1 MGTGGRLTLLLE
13 RFTTERRARLD
24 VVATAGWRP
33 NAPVAREHLEPLG
46 VHVEEHDPECSA
58 PLPLPDDGARLVVN
72 RQEALDAV
80 DAARVMASGGILVTR
95 QVDGTE
101 VSEVHDWFG
110 IRPRYPD
117 ACLAVVT
124 AALRAAGLEVERP
137 GSDPVRLTAR
147 RFRIRGRRPC

>member
-1 MGTGGRLTLLLE
+1 M
-13 RFTTERRARLD
+13 
-24 VVATAGWRP
+24 
-33 NAPVAREHLEPLG
+33 AREHLEPLG

-80 DAARVMASGGILVTR
+80 DAARVMASGGILV
-95 QVDGTE
+95 
-101 VSEVHDWFG
+101 HDWFG

-147 RFRIRGRRPC
+147 CFRIRGRQPC